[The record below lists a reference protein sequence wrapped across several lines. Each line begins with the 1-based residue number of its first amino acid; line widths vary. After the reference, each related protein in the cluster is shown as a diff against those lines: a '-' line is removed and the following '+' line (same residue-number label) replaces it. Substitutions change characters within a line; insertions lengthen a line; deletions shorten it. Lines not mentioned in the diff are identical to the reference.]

1 MKRWSENEDQTLK
14 DSAKTLAVK
23 QIAHLLGRTPKAVSN
38 RANLIGVGLKKS
50 GDAYH
55 GRKYPEADIELA
67 RRLHESGMKLR
78 LIAEKLEIPF
88 TSLKNYFY

>member
-1 MKRWSENEDQTLK
+1 MRRWSEDEDNTLK
-14 DSAKTLAVK
+14 ENAKALAVK
-23 QIAHLLGRTPKAVSN
+23 QIANLLGRTPKAVGA
-38 RANLIGVGLKKS
+38 RANLIGVNLKKS

-55 GRKYPEADIELA
+55 GRKYPSADIELA